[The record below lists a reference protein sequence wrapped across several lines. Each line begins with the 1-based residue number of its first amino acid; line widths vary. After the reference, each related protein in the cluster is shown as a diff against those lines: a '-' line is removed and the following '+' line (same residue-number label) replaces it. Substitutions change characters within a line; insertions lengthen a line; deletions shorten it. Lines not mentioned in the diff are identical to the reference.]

1 MKKDNKLPHGAY
13 GGVSGKDYVP
23 YVTDKT
29 GIQESSA
36 IVVVFG
42 IILAFVFCASNAYSG
57 LLSGLT
63 VAAGI
68 PGAIVGAGM
77 MGMVAKGK
85 NNILSNNILQ
95 GMAAGGES
103 VASGV
108 IFVLP
113 AVFIIGAELSFLQG
127 VLAGLAG
134 VILGMGIS
142 SIVYNYLII
151 EEHGTLIY
159 PESMAISETLLT
171 TSEGGDGLKWMGI
184 GFVFAGLIT
193 AISWQVFNI
202 ANNTVSY
209 VGERFAWQFQL
220 EANPLLVGIGFIVGM
235 EVAIGM
241 FAGAVLAYF
250 VFGPLIGYF
259 ASMADPSVMVWNMPD
274 VAVVDITAGDIKGS
288 YLKYIGAGMMLGGGI
303 IGAIKLIPA
312 IIDSLKATAA
322 GMKSSEG
329 GDTSGGTFTILL
341 IAAGVILVFL
351 GSFVITTSAAMAI
364 VGSLLAIIFIFIFAI
379 VAGRMTGDIG
389 TSNLP
394 VSGMTIASLLVMTLV
409 FLGMGWTSQADN
421 AALLLIGTMV
431 VCGISVSG
439 GFQQSLKTTYI
450 IGGTKETMQ
459 KNYVYAAIVGVITA
473 TAVVVVLEAS
483 ILDGTMTA
491 SQANL
496 MASLTQGVL
505 TGNLPWDLIFVGVFG
520 AIALFLLR
528 LPIMTIAIGFYLPF
542 ATSSAILCGAIIR
555 SIVEKMSKNEA
566 DREAKVGRG
575 VIFSSG
581 LVAGGAIVGLVA
593 AVFGILGISLSMGN
607 ADGSAMFSTNA
618 VAWLTLVAILVVLF
632 AVVNSAKA
640 DNE

>member
-77 MGMVAKGK
+77 MGIVAKGK

-113 AVFIIGAELSFLQG
+113 AVFIIGAELSFVQG

-235 EVAIGM
+235 EVAMGM

-250 VFGPLIGYF
+250 VFGPLIGYL
-259 ASMADPSVMVWNMPD
+259 ASMADPSVMVWNVPEL
-274 VAVVDITAGDIKGS
+274 AVVDMTASDIKGS

-312 IIDSLKATAA
+312 IVDSLKATAA
-322 GMKSSEG
+322 GMKNSEG
-329 GDTSGGTFTILL
+329 SEGGGTFTILL
-341 IAAGVILVFL
+341 IAAGLILVVL
-351 GSFVITTSAAMAI
+351 GSFVVTTSGAMAI

-409 FLGMGWTSQADN
+409 FLGMGWTTQADN
-421 AALLLIGTMV
+421 ASLLIIATMV

-450 IGGTKETMQ
+450 IGGTKEIMQ
-459 KNYVYAAIVGVITA
+459 KNYVYAAAVGVITA
-473 TAVVVVLEAS
+473 TFVVMVLETS

-496 MASLTQGVL
+496 MASLTEGVL

-520 AIALFLLR
+520 AIALFFLR

-542 ATSSAILCGAIIR
+542 ATTSAILCGAIIR
-555 SIVEKMSKNEA
+555 SIVEKMSKNDA
-566 DREAKVGRG
+566 DKEAKVGRG

-593 AVFGILGISLSMGN
+593 AVLGILGISLSMGN

-618 VAWLTLVAILVVLF
+618 VAWVTLVAILVVLF
-632 AVVNSAKA
+632 TVVNGAKA